1 MCVCGTFA
9 ICFEFM
15 VSAEKQL
22 VREFL
27 EEQTQKRFVSNPEP
41 MFTHTHT
48 HTHTC
53 AHTRTHALSYAFTD
67 VSATIRKL

>member
-48 HTHTC
+48 G

>member
-27 EEQTQKRFVSNPEP
+27 EDQTQKRFVSNPEA
-41 MFTHTHT
+41 MCTHTHT
-48 HTHTC
+48 R
-53 AHTRTHALSYAFTD
+53 ARTRTRALSYAFTD
-67 VSATIRKL
+67 LSAAIRKL